1 MRIFHLP
8 LLRNAH
14 VLSPGSPVSLPPSK
28 LPFPHSLLSRGDLHA
43 FNAVNGPFKVALI
56 IYERV
61 HLAVSRCTRHVLTSF
76 LPSHVAHTC
85 FTFERTTRGAGCLT
99 IRIQNSPRR
108 NVTFVRP
115 AVVQFFLFLV
125 CPAFFFPFLSF
136 FFPHEKRV
144 RSRAQ
149 SDISMRDFAK
159 TTKLCKRATDVK
171 AAR

>member
-1 MRIFHLP
+1 MHIFHLP

-85 FTFERTTRGAGCLT
+85 FTFERTTRGTGYLT
-99 IRIQNSPRR
+99 IRIRNSPRR
-108 NVTFVRP
+108 NVTFLFDLP
-115 AVVQFFLFLV
+115 SCSFSFFSSVLRFSFRFSL
-125 CPAFFFPFLSF
+125 FFFPTRNACVLGHNRIFL
-136 FFPHEKRV
+136 
-144 RSRAQ
+144 
-149 SDISMRDFAK
+149 
-159 TTKLCKRATDVK
+159 
-171 AAR
+171 

>member
-1 MRIFHLP
+1 MHIFHLP

-61 HLAVSRCTRHVLTSF
+61 HLAVSRCTRRVLTSF

-99 IRIQNSPRR
+99 IRIRNSPRR

-115 AVVQFFLFLV
+115 AVVQFFPFSRLFCVFLSV
-125 CPAFFFPFLSF
+125 SLFFFSP
-136 FFPHEKRV
+136 PRET
-144 RSRAQ
+144 RAF
-149 SDISMRDFAK
+149 SGTIGYFYERF
-159 TTKLCKRATDVK
+159 C
-171 AAR
+171 